1 MHQDPSEARKKVDP
15 GSNHGSA
22 GPSIF
27 HGHPLP
33 RTPPAPPHQK
43 GAPTSPPSPRP
54 TAVAPTPVQI
64 LHATNLTLEEL
75 LQKASPASA
84 PPRTGLCS
92 ITERP
97 TLKWDLLTDYD
108 QAFLLAREG
117 WSERA
122 EQLQSLSVDLA
133 RTQHTVAT
141 TLMDVQGGAVDV
153 GAFLAGEPECMI
165 SHSVQN
171 PRMIK
176 FVVHIG
182 ASCKVPAEQ
191 LFNRGVGIAAT
202 ILSLQSLGHPV
213 SLTVAEWITTPT
225 KDEILETTIEISRTS
240 EYLNPAKLAFWL
252 AHPAALRRII
262 FRINEHE
269 SPALR
274 EKFAISSSG
283 GYGWPVN
290 PPQDRLDEETVFVPW
305 PGDRVLSTPGAGFEL
320 IRETLLKQGVALS
333 PLS

>member
-1 MHQDPSEARKKVDP
+1 MHQDPSKAKKKEDP

-33 RTPPAPPHQK
+33 RPPPAPPLQK
-43 GAPTSPPSPRP
+43 GAPTPPPSPRP

-64 LHATNLTLEEL
+64 LHSTHLTLEEA
-75 LQKASPASA
+75 LQKAAPASA
-84 PPRTGLCS
+84 PARAGLRS
-92 ITERP
+92 IDQRP
-97 TLKWDLLTDYD
+97 TLEWDLGTGYD

-122 EQLQSLSVDLA
+122 EQLQALSVDLA
-133 RTQHTVAT
+133 RTQNPVAT
-141 TLMDVQGGAVDV
+141 PLMDVEGGAVDV

-165 SHSVQN
+165 SHSVQY

-182 ASCKVPAEQ
+182 AVWNVPAEQ
-191 LFNRGVGIAAT
+191 LFNRGVGLAAT
-202 ILSLQSLGHPV
+202 IVSLQSLGHPV
-213 SLTVAEWITTPT
+213 SLTVGEWITNSA
-225 KDEILETTIEISRTS
+225 KEEILETTIEISRTS

-262 FRINEHE
+262 FRMNELE
-269 SPALR
+269 NPSLRDKFNISP
-274 EKFAISSSG
+274 SG
-283 GYGWPVN
+283 GYGRLLN
-290 PPQDRLDEETVFVPW
+290 PPQDRFDEDSVFVPW
-305 PGDRVLSTPGAGFEL
+305 PGDRVLSTPASGFEF
-320 IRETLLKQGVALS
+320 IREILMKQGVALS
-333 PLS
+333 SLS